1 MDGGLAL
8 RPWRVWIAGPQ
19 GTKLF
24 HSRHESEAEA
34 NAVAASLPSHL
45 RPRVEFAPTGFRWAT
60 REGSGVMAGFMVPEV
75 WCDRCSL
82 REQSEDEGTLRELR
96 ADLRLDRWVRRRTA
110 EG

>member
-1 MDGGLAL
+1 MADAFQFAATYPKGLAL
-8 RPWRVWIAGPQ
+8 RPWMVWIAGPQ

-60 REGSGVMAGFMVPEV
+60 REGSEA
-75 WCDRCSL
+75 
-82 REQSEDEGTLRELR
+82 
-96 ADLRLDRWVRRRTA
+96 
-110 EG
+110 